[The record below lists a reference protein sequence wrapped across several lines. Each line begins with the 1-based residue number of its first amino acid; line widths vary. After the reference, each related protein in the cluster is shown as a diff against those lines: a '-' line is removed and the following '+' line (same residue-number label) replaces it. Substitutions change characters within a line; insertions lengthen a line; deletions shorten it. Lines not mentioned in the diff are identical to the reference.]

1 MIFGA
6 VPTAVPGVL
15 QTVARNAAIDTVNN
29 PQATDTQKQAATQI
43 LQSLGPEAAPTPDFF
58 TQNRT
63 ALLLGGGAAV
73 LAGVG
78 YWYYHTHY
86 ARRRR

>member
-6 VPTAVPGVL
+6 VPVVPGVL
-15 QTVARNAAIDTVNN
+15 KTVAQNAAIDTVNN
-29 PQATDTQKQAATQI
+29 PQATDAQKQTATQI
-43 LQSLGPEAAPTPDFF
+43 LQALNPTAAAPSDFF

-63 ALLLGGGAAV
+63 ALLLGSGAAV

-78 YWYYHTHY
+78 YWYYRTRRS
-86 ARRRR
+86 RRR